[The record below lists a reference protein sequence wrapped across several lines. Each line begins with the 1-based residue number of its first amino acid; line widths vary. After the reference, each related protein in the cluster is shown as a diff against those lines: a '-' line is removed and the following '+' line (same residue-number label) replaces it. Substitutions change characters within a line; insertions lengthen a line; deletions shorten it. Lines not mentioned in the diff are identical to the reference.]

1 MTLPEL
7 ACTDVDYHPDGSAR
21 TAALLF
27 GNWSDAREARAI
39 LHTSPQVAAYQP
51 RAFYLRELPC
61 LLAALEPLADQLE
74 VVIIDGYVTLDAAG
88 RPGLGWHLFRALG
101 QRVAVIGVAKTAFQ
115 GSAHALPVERGQ
127 SQRPLFVTAAG
138 LEPAQAASFIRQM
151 AGPHR
156 LPTLLKRVDQA
167 CRAAP

>member
-1 MTLPEL
+1 ML
-7 ACTDVDYHPDGSAR
+7 ACIDVDYRPDGSAR

-27 GNWSDAREARAI
+27 GSWSDERESGTR

-51 RAFYLRELPC
+51 GAFYRRELPC
-61 LLAALEPLADQLE
+61 LLAVLEPLADQLE
-74 VVIIDGYVTLDAAG
+74 VVVIDGYVTLDAAG
-88 RPGLGWHLFRALG
+88 RPGLGWQLFGALE
-101 QRVAVIGVAKTAFQ
+101 QRVAVVGVAKTAFQ
-115 GSAHALPVERGQ
+115 GSLHALPVQRGH

-138 LEPAQAASFIRQM
+138 LDPAQAADFVRQM

>member
-1 MTLPEL
+1 MTRPKL
-7 ACTDVDYHPDGSAR
+7 ACIDVDYRPDGSAR

-27 GNWSDAREARAI
+27 GEWSDAREAGAV

-51 RAFYLRELPC
+51 GAFYLRELPC
-61 LLAALEPLADQLE
+61 LLAVLEPLAGQLE
-74 VVIIDGYVTLDAAG
+74 VVVIDGYVTLDATG
-88 RPGLGWHLFRALG
+88 RPGLGWHLFGALG
-101 QRVAVIGVAKTAFQ
+101 RQVAVIGVAKTAFQ
-115 GSAHALPVERGQ
+115 GSAHALPLHRGQ

-138 LEPAQAASFIRQM
+138 LELLQAATFVQQM

>member
-1 MTLPEL
+1 MLT
-7 ACTDVDYHPDGSAR
+7 CVDVDYRPDGSAR

-27 GNWSDAREARAI
+27 GSWSDERESGTR
-39 LHTSPQVAAYQP
+39 LHTSPQVAAYEP
-51 RAFYLRELPC
+51 GAFSRRELPC
-61 LLAALEPLADQLE
+61 LLAVLKPLAGQLE
-74 VVIIDGYVTLDAAG
+74 VVVIDGYVTLDAAG
-88 RPGLGWHLFRALG
+88 RPGLGRFLFAAMEE
-101 QRVAVIGVAKTAFQ
+101 RVAVIGVAKTAFQ
-115 GSAHALPVERGQ
+115 GSPHALPVQRGQ

-138 LEPAQAASFIRQM
+138 LDPSQAARFVQQM